1 MKKTFILVSLAAFG
15 VLSFVFGPL
24 LTNGTTAPVTT
35 IPDTTITINT
45 SNTGF
50 SYTDLNDLIDQIYA
64 EVRAEIYDD
73 IYAELSQMISED
85 LYEEIY
91 AAVLTQFD
99 DLVASGTIPVVLNQF
114 QDSIDAVVALANQS
128 VFGVSTYLG
137 TVGQSLGSGVVYRF
151 DATTNTYFL
160 ITNQH
165 VVDEGDNFKIIFS
178 DESEVTAT
186 LLGVDTEAD
195 IAILSFSGV
204 GLTQTILVS
213 PLAADEAT
221 VKGDVV
227 LAVGNPRGYNFY
239 GSVTMGIVSGI
250 NRNVDYDP
258 FVMYIQHDAS
268 INSGNSG
275 GPLYNLEG
283 EVVGINVS
291 KYVSDDIEGMGFAIP
306 IALVKRIIERVEA
319 NTIPQSTIKA
329 RLQISWLDVST
340 LVDQNNDVAVARLEV
355 NPLTTLT
362 NIKIKLPTGI
372 QNGLLVETMEV
383 AGTMSNSGVA
393 VGDLIVR
400 IGNDTIVDSASFY
413 QLLYANYEAG
423 DSIVVWYYQFNV
435 SGLNYNPTLR
445 STTVTLK

>member
-1 MKKTFILVSLAAFG
+1 
-15 VLSFVFGPL
+15 
-24 LTNGTTAPVTT
+24 
-35 IPDTTITINT
+35 
-45 SNTGF
+45 
-50 SYTDLNDLIDQIYA
+50 
-64 EVRAEIYDD
+64 
-73 IYAELSQMISED
+73 
-85 LYEEIY
+85 
-91 AAVLTQFD
+91 
-99 DLVASGTIPVVLNQF
+99 
-114 QDSIDAVVALANQS
+114 
-128 VFGVSTYLG
+128 
-137 TVGQSLGSGVVYRF
+137 
-151 DATTNTYFL
+151 
-160 ITNQH
+160 
-165 VVDEGDNFKIIFS
+165 
-178 DESEVTAT
+178 
-186 LLGVDTEAD
+186 
-195 IAILSFSGV
+195 
-204 GLTQTILVS
+204 
-213 PLAADEAT
+213 
-221 VKGDVV
+221 
-227 LAVGNPRGYNFY
+227 
-239 GSVTMGIVSGI
+239 
-250 NRNVDYDP
+250 
-258 FVMYIQHDAS
+258 
-268 INSGNSG
+268 
-275 GPLYNLEG
+275 
-283 EVVGINVS
+283 
-291 KYVSDDIEGMGFAIP
+291 MGFAIP

>member
-1 MKKTFILVSLAAFG
+1 MKKTIILASLAVFG
-15 VLSFVFGPL
+15 ILSFVFGPL
-24 LTNGTTAPVTT
+24 LTEGTTTPVTT
-35 IPDTTITINT
+35 IPDTTITLDT
-45 SNTGF
+45 SSTGF

-91 AAVLTQFD
+91 AAVLAQFD
-99 DLVASGTIPVVLNQF
+99 DLVAGGTIPVVLNQF
-114 QDSIDAVVALANQS
+114 QDSIDDVVTLADQS

-137 TVGQSLGSGVVYRF
+137 TVGQSLGSGVVYRY
-151 DATTNTYFL
+151 DQTANLYYL

-165 VVDEGDNFKIIFS
+165 VVDEGDNFRIVFA
-178 DESEVTAT
+178 DESEVEAT

-204 GLTQTILVS
+204 GLTQTIAVS
-213 PLAADEAT
+213 PLAQNDAT
-221 VKGDVV
+221 VKGDIV
-227 LAVGNPRGYNFY
+227 LAVGNPRGYNFF

-250 NRNVDYDP
+250 NRDVDYDP

-275 GPLYNLEG
+275 GPLYNLDG

-306 IALVKRIIERVEA
+306 ISLVKRIIERIEA
-319 NTIPQSTIKA
+319 NNIPQSTIKA
-329 RLQISWLDVST
+329 RLQTSWLDVST
-340 LVDQNNDVAVARLEV
+340 LVDANNDVAVARLEV

-362 NIKIKLPTGI
+362 NIKIKLPSGI
-372 QNGLLVETMEV
+372 KNGLLVESMEV
-383 AGTMSNSGVA
+383 AGTMWNSGVA
-393 VGDLIVR
+393 VGDLIVK
-400 IGNDTIVDSASFY
+400 IGDYTITDANGLFEH
-413 QLLYANYEAG
+413 LYANYEAG
-423 DSIVVWYYQFNV
+423 DSIVVWYYQFSV